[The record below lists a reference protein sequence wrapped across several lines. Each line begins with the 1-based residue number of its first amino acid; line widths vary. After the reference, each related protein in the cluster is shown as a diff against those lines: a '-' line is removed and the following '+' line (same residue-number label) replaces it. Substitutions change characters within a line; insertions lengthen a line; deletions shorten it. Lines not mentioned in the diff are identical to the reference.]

1 MIDLL
6 RPTKIAT
13 QRLVLEPLD
22 DEVAQAVLAGDFSAV
37 TSAEGWPHDDTLDA
51 MRMATAPG
59 GGSLLWLVML
69 GDVVI
74 GECGTVG
81 GLNDQ
86 GAIEVGYGLAAEHR
100 ARGYGN
106 ELVSA
111 LSGWLLLQPE
121 VEKVVARKVLADN
134 VASRRALE
142 NAGFVLEREE
152 RGLTWYALRGP
163 P

>member
-13 QRLVLEPLD
+13 QRLVLAPLD
-22 DEVAQAVLAGDFSAV
+22 DEVARAVLAGDLSDITRAK
-37 TSAEGWPHDDTLDA
+37 GWPHDDTLDA

-74 GECGTVG
+74 GDCGTVG
-81 GLNDQ
+81 GLDDE
-86 GAIEVGYGLAAEHR
+86 GAIEIGYGLAVEHR
-100 ARGYGN
+100 GRGYGN
-106 ELVSA
+106 ELVGA
-111 LSGWLLLQPE
+111 LSGWLLAQPG
-121 VEKVVARKVLADN
+121 VERVVAREVLADN
-134 VASRRALE
+134 VSSRRALA

-152 RGLTWYALRGP
+152 RGLTWYALHRQ
-163 P
+163 